1 MRIVSLLT
9 PALLLG
15 SVLQAAE
22 GPRVFITD
30 SKSWE
35 VRSGAG
41 GVNGTFG
48 SAGSGGAR
56 PQTAEIIKTFGERC
70 PNAIV
75 TMKEEKADYVVVLEH
90 EGGKGMLRRD
100 NKVAVFNKDGDA
112 IFSRST
118 MSLGG
123 SVKDAC
129 GAISKD
135 WGQGGAEKASAAQSD
150 PKLNARTVATSSPA
164 ASAAGAKV
172 QVTSNPSGADIEVD
186 GDFVGNTPS
195 AIHLS
200 AGEHLLAVKKS
211 GYKPWERK
219 IKVTGGDI
227 SLAAELER
235 NMAKAS
241 Q

>member
-1 MRIVSLLT
+1 MRFSFVLVASLLVSNF
-9 PALLLG
+9 A
-15 SVLQAAE
+15 QAAD
-22 GPRVFITD
+22 GPRVFVTD

-48 SAGSGGAR
+48 SAGAGGAR

-75 TMKEEKADYVVVLEH
+75 TMKQEKADYVVVLEH
-90 EGGKGMLRRD
+90 EGGKGMLRKD

-129 GAISKD
+129 TAISKD
-135 WGQGGAEKASAAQSD
+135 WPQRGAEKASATQSD
-150 PKLNARTVATSSPA
+150 PQLSARTVASSSSS
-164 ASAAGAKV
+164 ASPVGAKV
-172 QVTSNPSGADIEVD
+172 QVSSNPSGADIEVD

-200 AGEHLLAVKKS
+200 PGEHMLAVKKS
-211 GYKPWERK
+211 GYKAWERK

-227 SLAAELER
+227 SLSAELEK
-235 NMAKAS
+235 NIASAK
-241 Q
+241 